1 MERNA
6 HVDFRRVNAVAQAH
20 AVEFCQQY
28 LPGGRIVG
36 NEYVTGD
43 INGGSGDSCRVNLTT
58 GKWADFAGTEK
69 GGDFVSL
76 LAAKRGLSQV
86 VAARPGTRRPS

>member
-28 LPGGRIVG
+28 LPGGDLPAFFG
-36 NEYVTGD
+36 P
-43 INGGSGDSCRVNLTT
+43 VN
-58 GKWADFAGTEK
+58 
-69 GGDFVSL
+69 S
-76 LAAKRGLSQV
+76 
-86 VAARPGTRRPS
+86 